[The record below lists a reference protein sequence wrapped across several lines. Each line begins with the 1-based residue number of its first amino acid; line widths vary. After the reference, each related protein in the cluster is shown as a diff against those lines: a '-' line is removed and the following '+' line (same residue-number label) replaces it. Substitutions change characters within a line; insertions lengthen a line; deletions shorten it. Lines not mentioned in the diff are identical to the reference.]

1 MAAHV
6 RDTLGTA
13 IEVLDHL
20 ERSLQRAGFGA
31 GAPAYAA
38 MSQVLIGQRLWA
50 DARAVGT
57 ELQPRFA
64 AVAAHARAIH
74 ALLEPYADAMLRLGA
89 VAGGDASPALP
100 AIPDDDLT
108 ARVLHVLAA
117 HGGPASVSALKAQLG
132 CTGDELRP
140 ALEALAA
147 QGAVTRRRSSGRDVY
162 TLASSAPRS
171 SASA

>member
-38 MSQVLIGQRLWA
+38 MSQVLIGQRVWA
-50 DARAVGT
+50 DAQGVGS

-64 AVAAHARAIH
+64 AVAAHARTIH
-74 ALLEPYADAMLRLGA
+74 ALLQPYADAMLRLVA
-89 VAGGDASPALP
+89 VAGEASSPSA
-100 AIPDDDLT
+100 AGDDDLA
-108 ARVLHVLAA
+108 ARVLRTLAA
-117 HGGPASVSALKAQLG
+117 NGGPASLSALKAQLG
-132 CTGDELRP
+132 CAGDELKP
-140 ALEALAA
+140 VLQALAA
-147 QGAVTRRRSSGRDVY
+147 QGALTCRRSSGRDVY
-162 TLASSAPRS
+162 ALSSSAARN
-171 SASA
+171 SARA